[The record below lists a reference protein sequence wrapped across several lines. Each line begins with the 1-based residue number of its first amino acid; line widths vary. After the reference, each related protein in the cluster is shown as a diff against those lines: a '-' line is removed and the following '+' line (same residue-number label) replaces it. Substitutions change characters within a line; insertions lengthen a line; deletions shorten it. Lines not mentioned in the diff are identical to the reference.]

1 MKESSIK
8 LKDKIKDNE
17 LYKKTIDNRYLAIFL
32 LLFISLVTYN
42 YFNGGITYDLANQ
55 DLSETTQ
62 FITSFG
68 DYSWV
73 IYIFAIIFEVIIVP
87 IPSLALN
94 ITAASYFGPFM
105 AAIMTICATMIG
117 ASIAYYIAKYFGH
130 GYIDEMIG
138 EKNKQKFHKNTE
150 KYGHYVLFVLRI
162 NPLTSSDAFN
172 YVAGLFAVPF
182 WRFFLSTLIGI
193 APMQILVSYF
203 GAEFLDSSPFFKFLF
218 IIINSI
224 YILLFLYIIL
234 IFWKN
239 RIKKRFEK
247 IKE

>member
-73 IYIFAIIFEVIIVP
+73 IYIFAIIFEGNSSSNP
-87 IPSLALN
+87 
-94 ITAASYFGPFM
+94 
-105 AAIMTICATMIG
+105 
-117 ASIAYYIAKYFGH
+117 
-130 GYIDEMIG
+130 EM
-138 EKNKQKFHKNTE
+138 
-150 KYGHYVLFVLRI
+150 
-162 NPLTSSDAFN
+162 D
-172 YVAGLFAVPF
+172 
-182 WRFFLSTLIGI
+182 IGI
-193 APMQILVSYF
+193 VSKS
-203 GAEFLDSSPFFKFLF
+203 E
-218 IIINSI
+218 
-224 YILLFLYIIL
+224 
-234 IFWKN
+234 WEH
-239 RIKKRFEK
+239 RQ
-247 IKE
+247 